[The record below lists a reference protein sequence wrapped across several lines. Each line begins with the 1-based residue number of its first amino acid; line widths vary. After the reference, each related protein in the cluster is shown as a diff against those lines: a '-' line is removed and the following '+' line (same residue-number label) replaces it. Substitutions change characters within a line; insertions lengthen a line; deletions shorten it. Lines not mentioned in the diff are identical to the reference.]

1 MTTTGGEEL
10 ASKWLIYPTIPAAEA
25 EKMGSIPP
33 VLKQVLYNRG
43 LRGSASARKFLTAS
57 IEFDNNPFLMM
68 DMEIA
73 VDRILKAYRENQ
85 KVVIYGDYDVDGVTA
100 TTLLVHSFTRL
111 GLRVSA
117 YIPNRFDEGYGINN
131 EALNSIR
138 AEGTDLVISVDCGI
152 RSMVE
157 SDHAREIGLDLIISD
172 HHEPGDGPP
181 NAFAVLNPK
190 REGDTYGEKYLA
202 GVGIAFKMLQAV
214 AFKFAQESIAVDF
227 DINEYLDLVAIG
239 TVADLAPL
247 TGENRLFVRKG
258 LRQIQKTRRMG
269 VAALAAVADTPLES
283 IDTSAIGFR
292 LAPRLNAAGRLES
305 ALLSYD
311 LLSASN
317 NIEAG
322 RLAQILNVKNNER
335 QKATK
340 DIKKMAAELSMG
352 DGVVKPLLFAAHKD
366 FNQGVIGLAA
376 SKLTEDN
383 YRPAIVGTIDPVS
396 GFTHCSCRSIPEY
409 HIEQALGRAAKYLE
423 KYGGH
428 AAAAGFTIQNE
439 NIEPF
444 VAFIT
449 EDARQRIPE
458 DAAPTLQADMVLSL
472 SQLNMELFENL
483 RYLEPTGQENP
494 PTRFIS
500 RNLQVRTKK
509 TMGKDNQHLKL
520 FFTDGSQKVEAVWW
534 NKGDLS
540 SSIAERVDIFY
551 SIEIN
556 EFNGN
561 KTLQLLIKDLK
572 TAE

>member
-1 MTTTGGEEL
+1 M
-10 ASKWLIYPTIPAAEA
+10 IPAEEA

-43 LRGSASARKFLTAS
+43 LHGSDSARKFLTAA
-57 IEFDNNPFLMM
+57 IDFDNNPFLMR
-68 DMEIA
+68 DMEVA
-73 VDRILKAYRENQ
+73 VERILRAYRENQ
-85 KVVIYGDYDVDGVTA
+85 KIVIYGDYDVDGVTA
-100 TTLLVHSFTRL
+100 TTLLVHSFSRL
-111 GLRVSA
+111 GLSVSA
-117 YIPNRFDEGYGINN
+117 YIPNRFEEGYGINS
-131 EALNSIR
+131 EALNTIK
-138 AEGTDLVISVDCGI
+138 AEGTGLVISVDCGI

-157 SDHAREIGLDLIISD
+157 GEHALSIGLDLIITD
-172 HHEPGDGPP
+172 HHEPGEATP
-181 NAFAVLNPK
+181 NALAVLNPK
-190 REGDTYGEKYLA
+190 REGDGYAEKNLA

-214 AFKFAQESIAVDF
+214 AHKFNQEGIQVDF
-227 DINEYLDLVAIG
+227 DVNEYLDLVAIG

-247 TGENRLFVRKG
+247 TGENRLLVRKG
-258 LRQIQKTRRMG
+258 LRQIQKTRRVG
-269 VAALAAVADTPLES
+269 ITALAAVADTPLES

-311 LLSASN
+311 LLKSSN

-340 DIKKMAAELSMG
+340 DIKKMAAEISMG
-352 DGVVKPLLFAAHKD
+352 DGIVKPLLFAAHPD

-396 GFTHCSCRSIPEY
+396 GYTHCSCRSIPEY
-409 HIEQALGRAAKYLE
+409 HIEQALSRASQFLE

-428 AAAAGFTIQNE
+428 AAAAGFTIKNE
-439 NIEPF
+439 NIAPF
-444 VAFIT
+444 VKFIT
-449 EDARQRIPE
+449 EDARKYIPA
-458 DAAPTLQADMVLSL
+458 DAAPTLMADMVLPL
-472 SQLNMELFENL
+472 PELTMELFENL

-494 PTRFIS
+494 STRFIS

-509 TMGKDNQHLKL
+509 TMGKENQHLKL
-520 FFTDGSQKVEAVWW
+520 FVTDGNQKVEAIWW
-534 NKGDLS
+534 NKGDMVAT
-540 SSIAERVDIFY
+540 IPDRVDLFY

-556 EFNGN
+556 EFNGS
-561 KTLQLLIKDLK
+561 KTLQLLLKDLK